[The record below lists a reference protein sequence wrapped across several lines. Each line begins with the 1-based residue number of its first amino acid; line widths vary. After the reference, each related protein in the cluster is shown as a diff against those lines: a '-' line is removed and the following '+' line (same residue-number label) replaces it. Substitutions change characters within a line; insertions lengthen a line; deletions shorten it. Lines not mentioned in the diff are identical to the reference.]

1 MYARRSCAFALIRMC
16 ICFDRVVSMYIG
28 QIFIA
33 YAIVG
38 FVHGSSNRKFLGCP
52 SYCEFIA
59 SASTADVLPIP
70 ACSCRDQH
78 MHLSRAYGNIAV
90 IGDGDDVSSS
100 TIVHHFDHPNAAEES
115 SKPEGHQDDGEDIND
130 HTDPLLPLNGTTDW
144 GNGIRLTATV
154 SGNMH
159 PPWPLQR
166 TSHLSGYP
174 RYLTDLASRFSVTG
188 GVAAPVSQVNPSAI
202 WRCGNMNSF
211 CIKPLPTL
219 VYAPETDVASSMSM
233 TGGVA
238 APVAASVAAPSARSL
253 KAAKAARKSLRK
265 PSARDKTTPAPL

>member
-1 MYARRSCAFALIRMC
+1 MYALRSCAFALIRMC

-70 ACSCRDQH
+70 ACSCRGQH

-90 IGDGDDVSSS
+90 IGDGDGVSSS

-115 SKPEGHQDDGEDIND
+115 SKPEGHQEDGEDIDDN
-130 HTDPLLPLNGTTDW
+130 TDPLLPLNGTTDL

-154 SGNMH
+154 TGNMH
-159 PPWPLQR
+159 PPWPRQAGGLDR
-166 TSHLSGYP
+166 ICTLDWY
-174 RYLTDLASRFSVTG
+174 YEVLASRGDTSYLSLF
-188 GVAAPVSQVNPSAI
+188 
-202 WRCGNMNSF
+202 GNMNSF
-211 CIKPLPTL
+211 CNNPISTL
-219 VYAPETDVASSMSM
+219 AYAPQTDIASSMSM

-238 APVAASVAAPSARSL
+238 APVAASLAAPSARSL
-253 KAAKAARKSLRK
+253 KPAKAGRKSLRK